1 MEIAGCFGLIL
12 VRPCGGFCWDVLLEV
27 SKGTIIGQDSLSFL
41 CCKYRAKT
49 IFQTSRRESL
59 DVYN

>member
-1 MEIAGCFGLIL
+1 MGDF
-12 VRPCGGFCWDVLLEV
+12 CGDVLLEV

-49 IFQTSRRESL
+49 IFSNICLSGYNQPQYFKERELRYS
-59 DVYN
+59 